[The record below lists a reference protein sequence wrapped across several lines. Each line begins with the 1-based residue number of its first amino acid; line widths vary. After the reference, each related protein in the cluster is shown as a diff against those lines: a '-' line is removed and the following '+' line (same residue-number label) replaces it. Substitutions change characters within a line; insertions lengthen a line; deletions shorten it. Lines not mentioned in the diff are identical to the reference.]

1 MANSQPVTPAIAA
14 QLPVARLTLPSLHTV
29 ASQPVPGAR
38 SQPLVR
44 PRAAP
49 CPTRYTL
56 PNSRAGGIAL
66 TMARRPEG
74 HCRCCHDAR
83 SLSPCPAQALA
94 HHARRRR
101 PCRGRSP
108 PAAPPRG
115 EFRAPAPAAAC
126 RGATSARSTHCQ
138 GQGLRPALSPRGAR
152 RLARGTWLVPAC
164 SHGRDG
170 DRSAWHVSRNFQIG
184 TAGSAAMVRVLI

>member
-1 MANSQPVTPAIAA
+1 VSNSQPVTPAIAA
-14 QLPVARLTLPSLHTV
+14 HLPVARLTLPSLHTV

-38 SQPLVR
+38 QSTAHPPPRCPL
-44 PRAAP
+44 PYALQL
-49 CPTRYTL
+49 YTL

-126 RGATSARSTHCQ
+126 RGATSARSSGAAATTRVDRRGCTSRVPTAHDAPVVTIC
-138 GQGLRPALSPRGAR
+138 LS
-152 RLARGTWLVPAC
+152 L
-164 SHGRDG
+164 S
-170 DRSAWHVSRNFQIG
+170 SE
-184 TAGSAAMVRVLI
+184 